1 MIVIFHKCCLIGVD
15 MLFKA
20 VAKYFPPGAL
30 HSMPV
35 GYGEGDTWLVALVA
49 CFEDIVYLDTE
60 NDLSVLDKDCE
71 IIINL
76 HDQVARIPVEWLRN

>member
-1 MIVIFHKCCLIGVD
+1 MSAMLTRCYLIGLD

-20 VAKYFPPGAL
+20 VAKYFPPGAI

-35 GYGEGDTWLVALVA
+35 GYGEGDTWLVALVE
-49 CFEDIVYLDTE
+49 CFKDINYLDDAD
-60 NDLSVLDKDCE
+60 NKHKDKYCE